1 MGSSSKKLQFK
12 VTPSLLKNISCCD
25 LSWFLRFGIFQCC
38 RSSAVFGAL
47 QLALLVASAIF
58 GEVASLWQG
67 PFFGEVTLVLSWV
80 LCSTYLQGEVEAGA
94 PHVVPSLAG
103 MSHRL
108 LRVMFWAF
116 HAPATITPIGM
127 G

>member
-1 MGSSSKKLQFK
+1 MHFALWSEKDQ
-12 VTPSLLKNISCCD
+12 LLRSVLVPEVWNFRS
-25 LSWFLRFGIFQCC
+25 C

-67 PFFGEVTLVLSWV
+67 PFLGEVTLVLSVGFCAV
-80 LCSTYLQGEVEAGA
+80 LTCKVKVKPGA
-94 PHVVPSLAG
+94 PHVFLSVPSVAG
-103 MSHRL
+103 MRL

>member
-1 MGSSSKKLQFK
+1 MHFALWSEKDQ
-12 VTPSLLKNISCCD
+12 LLRSGT
-25 LSWFLRFGIFQCC
+25 WFLRFGIFVVVVAAQYLVHFNWHL
-38 RSSAVFGAL
+38 R
-47 QLALLVASAIF
+47 VASAIF

-67 PFFGEVTLVLSWV
+67 PFLGEVTLVLSWV

-116 HAPATITPIGM
+116 HAPATITPIGT